1 MASGLRKKGK
11 DTRSEL
17 EIMTEERD
25 EAKANW
31 DKAISERNQALDF
44 EIHCCRR
51 MYYCRSVFAF
61 YQYCLSFCP
70 VFCQI
75 FRQFLRLSLNILDI
89 VSTQSISFIF

>member
-44 EIHCCRR
+44 EIHCCKG
-51 MYYCRSVFAF
+51 CIIVD
-61 YQYCLSFCP
+61 
-70 VFCQI
+70 
-75 FRQFLRLSLNILDI
+75 LSLHSINI
-89 VSTQSISFIF
+89 VCHSVQFSVKFFVNF